1 MAIPNKQIGWSQESN
16 LIWEISR
23 QLEKLIQVASAAGG
37 GPTPPTPGIDDVLA
51 VNQSLTTSRQI
62 EIGGG
67 NVLEINPSTGNNV
80 NLKLDVGSGI
90 TTVSGDQ
97 LLLKGSSS
105 LTLDFVGAGV
115 LKIDNAQLVPSGT
128 ATNVVDQLPV
138 FIDGTQ
144 FYIQL
149 YKV

>member
-23 QLEKLIQVASAAGG
+23 QLERLIQVASVAGG
-37 GPTPPTPGIDDVLA
+37 GPTSTPGIDDVLA
-51 VNQSLTTSRQI
+51 QNQILTTSRQI
-62 EIGGG
+62 EIGGS
-67 NVLEINPSTGNNV
+67 NVLEINPSAGNSV

-105 LTLDFVGAGV
+105 LILDLVSAGV
-115 LKIDNAQLVPSGT
+115 LKIDNAQPVPGGT
-128 ATNVVDQLPV
+128 APNADVQLPV
-138 FIDGTQ
+138 SIDGTQ

>member
-1 MAIPNKQIGWSQESN
+1 MAIPNKQIGWSQEAN

-23 QLEKLIQVASAAGG
+23 QLERLIQVASV
-37 GPTPPTPGIDDVLA
+37 GPTSTPGIDDVLA
-51 VNQSLTTSRQI
+51 VNQSLTTNR
-62 EIGGG
+62 EIYMGSG
-67 NVLEINPSTGNNV
+67 VLEINPSAGNNV

-97 LLLKGSSS
+97 LLLKGSTS
-105 LTLDFVGAGV
+105 LTLDLVGAGV
-115 LKIDNAQLVPSGT
+115 LKIDNAQPVPGGT
-128 ATNVVDQLPV
+128 APNADVQLPV
-138 FIDGTQ
+138 FIDGIQ